1 MEIRIEQDAALAETQ
16 VIVRCAALGPQELEL
31 LAGLRVYQARLT
43 GEKDGETHI
52 LPAGEVLYADTAD
65 RKTFL
70 YTANGVYETPLRL
83 YELEQKLAGQGFLR
97 AGKNLVVNF
106 EAIRS
111 LRPDFGGR
119 LIATLSNGERVGVS
133 RQYVAA
139 FKQKLGL

>member
-1 MEIRIEQDAALAETQ
+1 MEIRIEQDPSVAETQ
-16 VIVRCAALGPQELEL
+16 VLVRCAALGPQELEL
-31 LAGLRVYQARLT
+31 LADLRLCDARLT

-52 LPAGEVLYADTAD
+52 LAAGGVLYADTAD

-70 YTANGVYETPLRL
+70 YTAQGVYETPLRL

-119 LIATLSNGERVGVS
+119 LLATLENGERVSIS
-133 RQYVAA
+133 RQYVPA